1 MKESRARAER
11 RSQIMRISLSVL
23 VFTLLLS
30 GSIQA
35 QTDQT
40 KRFERIAEI
49 MMRGIN
55 EGNFQL
61 IQNEYG
67 ANMADFT
74 FEQTTYFFQSLID
87 RLGKAT
93 RVEQFKI
100 VTTNRADFIMF
111 FERGAQAVQLYL
123 DNQNKIAGYLFSEYT
138 PPPQPVEQPKPQP
151 PVVTIPS
158 VPDKQKT
165 PLYLP
170 FNGRWSVVSGGEA
183 REGTAARNLLTQQ
196 YAYEFVAL
204 DEQGRQY
211 RGTGEKV
218 DDYFAFGKDILAPA
232 DGVVV
237 DVIDG
242 VRDNPPGARNIY
254 SLLGNAVVIQHQAN
268 EYSVLAYLKQN
279 SIRVR
284 VGQQVTRGQVIAQC
298 GNSGN
303 SVEPSLHFHVQDSP
317 IMSVAKGV
325 KFYFEQVFQ
334 IQGNQ
339 KQEKLLFL
347 PKSGDVLS
355 SE

>member
-1 MKESRARAER
+1 M
-11 RSQIMRISLSVL
+11 RSL
-23 VFTLLLS
+23 VCLIITLLTVNTLY
-30 GSIQA
+30 A
-35 QTDQT
+35 QSEPT

-55 EGNFQL
+55 EGNFHL

-93 RVEQFKI
+93 RVDQFKI
-100 VTTNRADFIMF
+100 VSANRADFIMY

-138 PPPQPVEQPKPQP
+138 PPPQPIEQPRVQQ
-151 PVVTIPS
+151 PVVTVPT

-170 FNGRWSVVSGGEA
+170 FKGRWSVVSGGEP

-196 YAYEFVAL
+196 YSYDFVAL
-204 DEQGRQY
+204 DNLGRQY

-218 DDYFAFGKDILAPA
+218 DDYIGFGQDVLAPA

-242 VRDNPPGARNIY
+242 VRDNPPGNRNIY
-254 SLLGNAVVIQHQAN
+254 ALLGNTIVIQHQPN
-268 EYSVLAYLKQN
+268 EYSVLGYLKQN

-303 SVEPSLHFHVQDSP
+303 SVEPSLHFHLQDSP
-317 IMSVAKGV
+317 IMGVAKGI
-325 KFYFEQVFQ
+325 KFYFERVYHFQ
-334 IQGNQ
+334 GDQ
-339 KQEKLLFL
+339 KQEKSLFI
-347 PKSGDVLS
+347 PKTGDVLS